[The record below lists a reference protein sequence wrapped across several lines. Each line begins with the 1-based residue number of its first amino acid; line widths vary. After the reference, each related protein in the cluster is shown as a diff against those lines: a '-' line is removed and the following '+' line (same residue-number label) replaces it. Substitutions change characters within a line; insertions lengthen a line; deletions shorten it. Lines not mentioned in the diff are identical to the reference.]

1 MSYNCSGLN
10 PTCGLSVFN
19 TKKFSFKKT
28 YLIFYVFL
36 YVLYLLTLFLFSPTD
51 MPGRKPRPKPLAYSR
66 ALIAKEKLAVIR
78 RTALRKQELTGETPS
93 NNPPTV
99 VVQINNWHSCL
110 STFCF
115 CMLLL
120 VLNLLLWQWLYYNK
134 VKLTK
139 L

>member
-1 MSYNCSGLN
+1 
-10 PTCGLSVFN
+10 
-19 TKKFSFKKT
+19 
-28 YLIFYVFL
+28 
-36 YVLYLLTLFLFSPTD
+36 

-66 ALIAKEKLAVIR
+66 ALIAKEKWAVLR
-78 RTALRKQELTGETPS
+78 RTALRIQELTGETPS

-99 VVQINNWHSCL
+99 VDQINNWHSCL

-134 VKLTK
+134 AKLTK
-139 L
+139 CQNLGAASSNPVQTRQDTMDVDCVLGM